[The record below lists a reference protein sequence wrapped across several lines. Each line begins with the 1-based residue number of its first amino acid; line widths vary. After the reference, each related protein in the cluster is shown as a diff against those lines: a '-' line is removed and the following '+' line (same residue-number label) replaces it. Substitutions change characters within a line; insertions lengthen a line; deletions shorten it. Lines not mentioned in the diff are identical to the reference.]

1 MKSVVINPFFD
12 WQDDRPP
19 RTPYHE
25 TVIYEAH
32 VKGLTMTHPDIPD
45 EIRGTYAALGA
56 PGDHRAPH
64 RPRA

>member
-12 WQDDRPP
+12 WANDRAP

-32 VKGLTMTHPDIPD
+32 VKGMTMTHPDVPD
-45 EIRGTYAALGA
+45 TSAEPTQGLHTLRLLAI
-56 PGDHRAPH
+56 
-64 RPRA
+64 